1 METVIFTLIIIWMGL
16 HSYNH
21 YKKEK
26 ILMKTINELEERIYS
41 SIE

>member
-1 METVIFTLIIIWMGL
+1 METVIFTLIVVWMGL

-21 YKKEK
+21 YQKEK
-26 ILMKTINELEERIYS
+26 ILMKTINKLEERIS